1 MIRQIKSNS
10 GFTLMEVLVA
20 LAVLSIG
27 LLGMAGMQ
35 LFSLK
40 SSHDAYLRTQ
50 ATLFAYDMID
60 KVRANRSQALL
71 GSYDSTLGS
80 IQNAPTNCQSADC
93 SATDLATFDLTEWK
107 CALGSYAG
115 NTACGGALAMTP
127 ILPNGDGQVTRNGNV
142 FTVTIRWNQ
151 RNNPTPEEVMVMAEL

>member
-1 MIRQIKSNS
+1 MSRLRKFNS

-60 KVRANRSQALL
+60 KLRANRSEALL
-71 GSYDSTLGS
+71 GSYDSS
-80 IQNAPTNCQSADC
+80 IGVIQIPLTNCQSTDC
-93 SATDLATFDLTEWK
+93 STTDLATFDLTEWK
-107 CALGSYAG
+107 CALGSYEG
-115 NTACGGALAMTP
+115 DTACVGALAMTP
-127 ILPNGDGQVTRNGNV
+127 ILPNGDGEVIRNGNV
-142 FTVTIRWNQ
+142 FTVTVRWNE